1 MVRLCVIVILS
12 PCAAS
17 NNVSGSFDIV
27 LFVLLGDEQ
36 VGSGVVTFSF
46 AFTIVVV
53 LVDNDIVCKVTVLS
67 VTCCVDEFVSPFG
80 EVVITVTLVV
90 DVWVDMAEIVEVT
103 SVPFTELAVNPVDV
117 LTLPL
122 EDVNIV
128 VDISVVCNVD
138 VSCVVDIKLVGVI
151 DVEVLAI
158 VVLLHLLF
166 CRIQKIINMHIIC
179 VYDDLFHRR
188 CCVRIFYSK
197 SPSTVNNRG
206 SVSRSVRSCSASCSP
221 IRCDRKKQMTSAPT
235 KIISPETQAQWSE
248 RPDHWRFKSEIIAR
262 SASWESVTTTL
273 PGPG

>member
-1 MVRLCVIVILS
+1 MVRLCFIVIFS
-12 PCAAS
+12 PCAAFNS
-17 NNVSGSFDIV
+17 VSDSCNIV
-27 LFVLLGDEQ
+27 LNVLLGDEQ
-36 VGSGVVTFSF
+36 FENGVLFSVVF
-46 AFTIVVV
+46 IMIVV
-53 LVDNDIVCKVTVLS
+53 LVDIFVCKVTVLL
-67 VTCCVDEFVSPFG
+67 VTCCIDEFMPPFG
-80 EVVITVTLVV
+80 EIVITVALVI
-90 DVWVDMAEIVEVT
+90 DVVVGVVEIELT
-103 SVPFTELAVNPVDV
+103 SVLFTELVMASVDV
-117 LTLPL
+117 FSVTL
-122 EDVNIV
+122 EDVNV
-128 VDISVVCNVD
+128 LVDAN
-138 VSCVVDIKLVGVI
+138 CVVDIKLVGVI
-151 DVEVLAI
+151 GVEVLAI

-221 IRCDRKKQMTSAPT
+221 IRCDRRKQMTSAPT